1 MTVMAKKEDLT
12 KSFGSSRKKKLSLT
26 EIDKIAEEREEEKQ
40 GRAEPTKKEVTK
52 AVKPMKEVKTSF
64 DISEDLHEEMR
75 IHLIRK
81 RVSMK
86 DYLIG
91 LIKKDL
97 KIK

>member
-1 MTVMAKKEDLT
+1 MTIMAKKEDLT
-12 KSFGSSRKKKLSLT
+12 KSFGSSRKNKLSPK
-26 EIDKIAEEREEEKQ
+26 EIDRLVEEREEEKKVVVT
-40 GRAEPTKKEVTK
+40 TKKTATK
-52 AVKPMKEVKTSF
+52 TPQPIKEVKTSF
-64 DISEDLHEEMR
+64 DITEDLHEEMR